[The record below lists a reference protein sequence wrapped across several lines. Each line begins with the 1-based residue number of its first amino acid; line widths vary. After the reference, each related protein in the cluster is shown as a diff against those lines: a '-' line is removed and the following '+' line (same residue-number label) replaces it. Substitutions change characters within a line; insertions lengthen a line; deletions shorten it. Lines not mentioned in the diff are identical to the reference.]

1 MTGTIVGLAAR
12 LCTSARVL
20 RALAATLLLPAVVS
34 LHAETIH
41 EASTGIT
48 VTVEENGRYAIRT
61 ADPLWVFTGTL
72 PAVPSALQKNEGH
85 DGIGDYDEITF
96 TFNNR
101 EASIRTYRG
110 RSAVLFS
117 DRYTTASSNS
127 GAFPKLSVS

>member
-20 RALAATLLLPAVVS
+20 RVLAATLLLPAFVC

-41 EASTGIT
+41 EVSTGIT
-48 VTVEENGRYAIRT
+48 VTVEENGPYAIRP

-72 PAVPSALQKNEGH
+72 PAVPSKLGSNEGH

-96 TFNNR
+96 TFGNR
-101 EASIRTYRG
+101 EGSIRTYHG
-110 RSAVLFS
+110 RA
-117 DRYTTASSNS
+117 A
-127 GAFPKLSVS
+127 